1 MKSRAMN
8 NDSEFYPEPN
18 EFRPERFLPS
28 DGHENIA
35 PGSAENT
42 FGFGRRVCPG
52 RITAE
57 TSLFLGISNALFA
70 FKIEKPVREDGT
82 VLEPEISF
90 TPDFISR
97 PVPFKCS
104 LTPRS
109 ENHRGL
115 ILNFEKEHPF
125 PPSDAD
131 KLAVAVK
138 AAAELG

>member
-1 MKSRAMN
+1 MN
-8 NDSEFYPEPN
+8 NDPDFYPEPN

-28 DGHENIA
+28 DGKENIA
-35 PGSAENT
+35 PSSAENT

-57 TSLFLGISNALFA
+57 TSLFLGITDALFS
-70 FKIEKPVREDGT
+70 FNIGKPSREDGS
-82 VLEPEISF
+82 VIEPEINF

-109 ENHRGL
+109 EKIREL
-115 ILNFEKEHPF
+115 ILDFEREHPF